1 MWNVYMVKTIIIEL
15 VFLLHCNVLSYFC
28 IIVLQLIYY
37 NIIHGIACNPAN
49 IFLLLYLCQEL
60 YLIELY
66 GIKLLSK

>member
-15 VFLLHCNVLSYFC
+15 VFLLHSPVLSYFC
-28 IIVLQLIYY
+28 IIVLQFIC
-37 NIIHGIACNPAN
+37 NILHGIACNPVN